1 MADKNIENENQ
12 NDKILKCDISQELR
26 ECYIDYA
33 MSVIV
38 SRAIPDCRDGLKPV
52 QRRILYSMKELGIG
66 PTVKFKKCALIVG
79 HAMGRYHPHGDM
91 AIYDTLVRMA
101 QPFSLRYTLVQGQ
114 GNFGSV
120 DGDPAASS
128 RYTECRMMAIADEM
142 FNDIEKETIPLV
154 PNYDN
159 SLKEPKVLPTK
170 VPQLLLNGTTGIAV
184 GMATNIPPHHL
195 GECMDAAM
203 FLADNPDCNT
213 DDLMQFVKG
222 PDFPTGGTIYGW
234 NEIREAYATGKGKV
248 LIRGTAEIVENDK
261 TRQIVITEIPY
272 MVNKSEL
279 IKKIA
284 NLIEEK
290 KIINI
295 RDIRD
300 ESDKSGMTI
309 TIDLKKEA
317 NPKSILN
324 QLYKYTDLEKYFHVN
339 AIALIDDGL
348 QPELLSLKDILRE
361 FLDFRKIVIFRRTQF
376 LLRKAKE
383 RLHILEGLKT
393 ALDHIDEIIE
403 IIKKS
408 ESKEDANL
416 KLCKAFKFTEIQAN
430 VILETKLQA
439 IAKLEKIKIL
449 NELKEKLDAIA
460 EYEGIIKDQKR
471 IIKIMKQEFAEI
483 KEKFNDERRTK
494 VVKGMPDK
502 IEENDLIPE
511 EDVLI
516 TLSQNGYIKRMSA
529 GIFRTQQRG
538 GKGITA
544 YNGGDNDLLEH
555 ILTINTKDNLL
566 FFSDK
571 GKVYQTG
578 AYDINDASRE
588 SKGKAIQNFIDISGD
603 EKVTVVL
610 GHNKE
615 IAKNKKYLIMA
626 TQNGVI
632 KKTELTEFQNI
643 RKNGL
648 LSIKLDKDDLLKWA
662 DFSSGDDL
670 VCLVT
675 KQGQSITFSEK
686 DVRSMGRSSS
696 GVTGIKLAKDDKI
709 VGMMVLNKAASKA
722 ASAIVSISQ
731 LGYGKKTLL
740 KEYRLQKRGGT
751 GIKTFKITPK
761 TGLLVTSKLADS
773 QEVLIAISNK
783 GLILQTELSAI
794 PCLSRTTQG
803 VKIMRIDEGDGVSEI
818 VLF

>member
-1 MADKNIENENQ
+1 MEDNQ
-12 NDKILKCDISQELR
+12 NDKIIKCDISSELR
-26 ECYIDYA
+26 DCYLDYA

-66 PTVKFKKCALIVG
+66 PSVKFKKCALVVG
-79 HAMGRYHPHGDM
+79 HTMGRYHPHGDM

-101 QPFSLRYTLVQGQ
+101 QPFSLRYTLVNGQ

-142 FNDIEKETIPLV
+142 FNDIEKETIDLV

-203 FLADNPDCNT
+203 FLADNPNCNT

-234 NEIREAYATGKGKV
+234 NEIKEAYSTGKGRI
-248 LIRGTAEIVENDK
+248 LMRGTAEIVDGDK
-261 TRQIVITEIPY
+261 NRQIVISEIPY

-284 NLIEEK
+284 SLIEDK

-295 RDIRD
+295 KDIRD
-300 ESDKSGMTI
+300 ESDKKGLTI

-324 QLYKYTDLEKYFHVN
+324 QLYKYTDLEKCFHVN
-339 AIALIDDGL
+339 SIALIEDGL
-348 QPELLSLKDILRE
+348 QPELLSLKDILNE
-361 FLDFRKIVIFRRTQF
+361 FLSFRKKVIFRRTQF

-408 ESKEDANL
+408 ENKEDANL
-416 KLCKAFKFTEIQAN
+416 KLCKKFKFTEIQAN

-449 NELKEKLDAIA
+449 NELKEKQNAIN
-460 EYEGIIKDQKR
+460 EYEGILKDEKK
-471 IIKIMKQEFAEI
+471 IIKIMKQEFTEI

-502 IEENDLIPE
+502 IEETDLIPDE
-511 EDVLI
+511 NVLI
-516 TLSQNGYIKRMSA
+516 TLSQNGYIKRMNSNM
-529 GIFRTQQRG
+529 FRTQQRG

-544 YNGGDNDLLEH
+544 YNAGENDLLEH
-555 ILTINTKDNLL
+555 ILNVSTKDNLL

-571 GKVYQTG
+571 GKVYQTN

-588 SKGKAIQNFIDISGD
+588 SKGKAIQNFIDISSD
-603 EKVTVVL
+603 ENISVVL
-610 GHNKE
+610 GYNKE

-626 TQNGVI
+626 TRNGVI

-648 LSIKLDKDDLLKWA
+648 LSIKLEKDDLLKWA
-662 DFSSGDDL
+662 DFSSGDDS

-675 KQGQSITFSEK
+675 EQGQSIMFSEK

-696 GVTGIKLAKDDKI
+696 GVTGIKLSKGDKV
-709 VGMMVLNKAASKA
+709 VGMMVINKNVAKTSG
-722 ASAIVSISQ
+722 AIVSLSQ
-731 LGYGKKTLL
+731 FGFGKKTLI

-751 GIKTFKITPK
+751 GIKNFKITTK
-761 TGLLVTSKLADS
+761 TGLLVASKLATN
-773 QEVLIAISNK
+773 EEILVNISKK
-783 GLILQTELSAI
+783 GLILQTELQDI

-803 VKIMRIDEGDGVSEI
+803 VKIMRLDEGDEVSEI
-818 VLF
+818 ILL